1 MYGGRNCPSQNVSQ
15 NVAGSNS
22 RSILAQNALAL
33 DRPHPPHHHT
43 IYKNLQFICALCS
56 KSAISSVRVQRQ
68 LEDILSFKGFCFCLV
83 DIMQLNKQISKVSF
97 IVLSFLLVPKK
108 PLKYNILLLT

>member
-1 MYGGRNCPSQNVSQ
+1 MYGGRNCPSQ

-56 KSAISSVRVQRQ
+56 KSAISSVQRQ